1 MSDFK
6 KLSAYVDVP
15 CEWVSAAA
23 PRNDKLDQLKTEN
36 AKLRELV
43 RDMFSDMVNMDFALK
58 LQGRT
63 FMVVTRYEPRL
74 RKLGVEVD
82 G

>member
-1 MSDFK
+1 MTIEYKQPKTMS
-6 KLSAYVDVP
+6 
-15 CEWVSAAA
+15 
-23 PRNDKLDQLKTEN
+23 QLESEN

-43 RDMFSDMVNMDFALK
+43 ADMFSDMVNMDFALK

-74 RKLGVEVD
+74 HELGVEVD
-82 G
+82 DGTE